1 MMMVQHFHWKND
13 FESCSF
19 FSFFAFFSSF
29 FQYFFYFFF
38 CVFFIYLLFAFF
50 LILVLL
56 FLFPLFFLPVP
67 LNFSTSNY
75 YFIIICL
82 FLFLHL
88 FRRRLPLLS
97 SSPPPYSW
105 GRKVILKYFC
115 VSYVTEPGVSWSEC
129 RLFSSSSLPFFFLP
143 LPFLSICPICSF
155 QPLSVFAP
163 VLCLL
168 PTLNVYSFPCLS
180 CSLVST
186 FFYCL
191 THSLSSIPP
200 PSLTAHASGNNN
212 V

>member
-1 MMMVQHFHWKND
+1 MMMMQHFHWKND

-29 FQYFFYFFF
+29 FQYFFYFF
-38 CVFFIYLLFAFF
+38 CDFFIYLLFAFF

-56 FLFPLFFLPVP
+56 FSFPLFFLPVP

-75 YFIIICL
+75 FIFIYL

-97 SSPPPYSW
+97 SSPPYSW

-115 VSYVTEPGVSWSEC
+115 VSYITEPEVSWSEC

-180 CSLVST
+180 CSLVSN

>member
-1 MMMVQHFHWKND
+1 MLVPGTRLYTVPIPDVLSQRSLVVSLAFDDGDGFMMMVQHFHWKND

-19 FSFFAFFSSF
+19 FSFFAFFLLFSSI
-29 FQYFFYFFF
+29 FFYFFF
-38 CVFFIYLLFAFF
+38 CDFFIYLLFAFF

-56 FLFPLFFLPVP
+56 FSFPLFFLPVP

-75 YFIIICL
+75 YSVIIYL

-115 VSYVTEPGVSWSEC
+115 VSYITEPEVSWSEC

-155 QPLSVFAP
+155 
-163 VLCLL
+163 
-168 PTLNVYSFPCLS
+168 
-180 CSLVST
+180 
-186 FFYCL
+186 
-191 THSLSSIPP
+191 
-200 PSLTAHASGNNN
+200 
-212 V
+212 